1 MPASA
6 LTDGGCHSDIAWAE
20 ERLPAID
27 VSAEAIPQLDILD
40 QMNRSSRINV
50 SDV

>member
-1 MPASA
+1 MFFIGPSA
-6 LTDGGCHSDIAWAE
+6 RLGLTDGGCDSEFAWAE

-40 QMNRSSRINV
+40 
-50 SDV
+50 